1 MISFLTVLHVA
12 YWLVVTEGCSFLGH
26 LLAVV
31 YRYKSSQ
38 PDYLNKRKL
47 TFSLAGFGSNTV
59 QRKRLKQITLH
70 PRLRVPTS
78 DIK

>member
-12 YWLVVTEGCSFLGH
+12 YLLVVTENCSFLGH

-38 PDYLNKRKL
+38 PDYINKRK
-47 TFSLAGFGSNTV
+47 TDNSLAGFGSNIHPK
-59 QRKRLKQITLH
+59 RKRLKQIT
-70 PRLRVPTS
+70 TS
-78 DIK
+78 TAACADY